1 MLVEM
6 ILLMYK
12 GTAAFAIRN
21 LEMSLNSAFYG
32 MKLVEKCGFSNI
44 INIGIIDVW
53 RHHCFCLN
61 ENKKNTKYRFLRYEF
76 SEDVR
81 RQRC

>member
-12 GTAAFAIRN
+12 GTAAFAITIRN
-21 LEMSLNSAFYG
+21 LKMSLNSTFYG

-44 INIGIIDVW
+44 INIGVIDV
-53 RHHCFCLN
+53 
-61 ENKKNTKYRFLRYEF
+61 
-76 SEDVR
+76 
-81 RQRC
+81 

>member
-12 GTAAFAIRN
+12 GTAAFVIRN
-21 LEMSLNSAFYG
+21 LKMSPNSTFHG

-44 INIGIIDVW
+44 INIGVIDV
-53 RHHCFCLN
+53 
-61 ENKKNTKYRFLRYEF
+61 
-76 SEDVR
+76 
-81 RQRC
+81 

>member
-21 LEMSLNSAFYG
+21 LKMSLNSTMVFLWYEISG
-32 MKLVEKCGFSNI
+32 K
-44 INIGIIDVW
+44 VW
-53 RHHCFCLN
+53 I
-61 ENKKNTKYRFLRYEF
+61 
-76 SEDVR
+76 
-81 RQRC
+81 